1 MWQSLGDWM
10 GLSFVVDRFRL
21 AGRLCEQEQEQAGEE
36 KHPRN
41 SRKEGVLTRRM
52 SASYLCSRT
61 PLPPSPRFGA
71 GVPKPL
77 GVVKIVV
84 AGDCNRG
91 RICTPW
97 RNATSKPTENLRV
110 AGMLL
115 AFPSAEKS
123 QGTNWRA
130 EIALLDASAA
140 AAAATAPATGPVE
153 PANQFVGQV
162 SLEPFCCT
170 RYFPLARLS

>member
-1 MWQSLGDWM
+1 VAVARRLDGVIVCCRSIPPRGQTLRTGTGAGGGKETSKK
-10 GLSFVVDRFRL
+10 LSK
-21 AGRLCEQEQEQAGEE
+21 GRSFDEE
-36 KHPRN
+36 DVGFISMLSH
-41 SRKEGVLTRRM
+41 S
-52 SASYLCSRT
+52 
-61 PLPPSPRFGA
+61 PPSPRFGA